1 MASVMLGASSAS
13 AQLVTPSENSTA
25 LAEQESA
32 PATNCTEGVCTIRL
46 TAAQVLAKAEYLVA
60 QKRYDDASPLI
71 AALVN
76 APQFNLERR
85 FLSGFVAVEKGELD
99 IAIKEFR
106 TILAADPHQTRV
118 RLELARA
125 LMLKGKNG
133 SADYHFRL
141 AQQDDTLPAD
151 IVATIRTARGVLRS
165 QRKWNFNL
173 DFGLA
178 PDSNINNG
186 TAAQSIDVA
195 FGTQTVP
202 LTLDPSARQR
212 PGTGQTASVAGG
224 VRLTLA
230 DKLSL
235 LIDADGQV
243 INYAGTAFDDI
254 GVQAAIGPELRLSDK
269 TSISVQAL
277 GAHRWYGGKRATLAG
292 GIKAGI
298 EHTISNKERIG
309 LQFDGRRTDSGFSHL
324 YSGWQLGTYAT
335 YERVVAKSMIA
346 SANLFARRDALNDA
360 ASSSYEIGVNL
371 GIGGELPHGIT
382 AGVSAGTSRAV
393 FDAPVLLFSAK
404 PRQDW
409 RYNARVNVGLRSI
422 RLLGFSPSVT
432 YTFAKTDSSLELY
445 KSDRH
450 RVRFTLARYF

>member
-1 MASVMLGASSAS
+1 MIGVAGALFATTS
-13 AQLVTPSENSTA
+13 AQ
-25 LAEQESA
+25 AEITEPAVADAATSA
-32 PATNCTEGVCTIRL
+32 PHCADGVCTIKI
-46 TAAQVLAKAEYLVA
+46 TAPQLLAKAEYLVA
-60 QKRYDDASPLI
+60 QKRYDDAAPLI

-76 APQFNLERR
+76 APQYDLERR
-85 FLSGFVAVEKGELD
+85 FLSGFVAVEKGDLNT
-99 IAIKEFR
+99 AIKEFR
-106 TILAADPHQTRV
+106 AILASDPHQTRV

-141 AQQDDTLPAD
+141 AAQDDTLPAD

-173 DFGLA
+173 DFGVA

-202 LTLDPSARQR
+202 LTLDPSARKKS
-212 PGTGQTASVAGG
+212 GTGQTASVAGG

-254 GVQAAIGPELRLSDK
+254 GVQAAIGPELRLSEK
-269 TSISVQAL
+269 TLISVQAL
-277 GAHRWYGGKRATLAG
+277 GAHRWYGGRRATLAG

-298 EHTISNKERIG
+298 EHTVSNKERIG
-309 LQFDGRRTDSGFSHL
+309 LLLDGRRTDSGFSRRF
-324 YSGWQLGTYAT
+324 SGWQLGTYAT
-335 YERVVAKSMIA
+335 YERVVSKSMIA
-346 SANLFARRDALNDA
+346 SANVFARRDSLNDA
-360 ASSSYEIGVNL
+360 SASSYEVGVNL

-382 AGVSAGTSRAV
+382 AGVSAGASRAV
-393 FDAPVLLFSAK
+393 YDAPERFFSEK
-404 PRQDW
+404 PRHDW

-422 RLLGFSPSVT
+422 RVLGFSPSVT
-432 YTFAKTDSSLELY
+432 YTFAKNDSSLALY